1 MSNHQGRPTCRR
13 CKLNM
18 QVAAIEP
25 HNGHEL
31 WVFRCIGCG
40 AETTV
45 ALEPLPSPQLATA
58 TMASHRQLI

>member
-1 MSNHQGRPTCRR
+1 MSKHQLRPTCRR

-18 QVAAIEP
+18 QVACVEP

-40 AETTV
+40 AETSV
-45 ALEPLPSPQLATA
+45 ALEPLAAPQLATA
-58 TMASHRQLI
+58 VVSERQLI